1 MFRKARSGRDAFE
14 FSLRGM
20 RANASF
26 TAMPAIADDR
36 INRMIDQRLAG
47 NQEDRRDTTRM
58 LEDFLA
64 RYFAPGCCRQGA

>member
-1 MFRKARSGRDAFE
+1 MYTKARSGRDAFT

-36 INRMIDQRLAG
+36 LNGMIEQRLREPR
-47 NQEDRRDTTRM
+47 EDRPDTTRRI
-58 LEDFLA
+58 EDFLA
-64 RYFAPGCCRQGA
+64 RYFAPACCRQAG

>member
-1 MFRKARSGRDAFE
+1 MFRKARSGRDAFT

-47 NQEDRRDTTRM
+47 HQEDRRDTTRM
-58 LEDFLA
+58 IEDFLA